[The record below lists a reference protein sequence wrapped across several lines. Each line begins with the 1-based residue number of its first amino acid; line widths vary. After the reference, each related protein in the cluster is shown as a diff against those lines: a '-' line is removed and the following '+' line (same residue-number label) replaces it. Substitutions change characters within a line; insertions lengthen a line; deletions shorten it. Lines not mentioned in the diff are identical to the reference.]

1 MSTLRRVCRHG
12 RRRPDR
18 GHRWTACSSLREE
31 GGQALVEFAL
41 LLPFLVGILLAIV
54 KFGIAVNNQDVLTN
68 AVRVGSRTLAIS
80 RGDSDPCG
88 KTARSIVSSAS
99 DLDPAK
105 LVTQLF
111 VSTAPD
117 GNTYVNC
124 SSSGVLS
131 GYNAKV
137 TAKYP
142 CDLVVVGVNF
152 MPGCSLSTTTVVR
165 IE

>member
-99 DLDPAK
+99 DLDVLPRDVVDAAGRWPA
-105 LVTQLF
+105 
-111 VSTAPD
+111 A
-117 GNTYVNC
+117 
-124 SSSGVLS
+124 
-131 GYNAKV
+131 
-137 TAKYP
+137 
-142 CDLVVVGVNF
+142 
-152 MPGCSLSTTTVVR
+152 
-165 IE
+165 E